1 MQKWEYCV
9 VSGIGPS
16 LATSYPAAYRM
27 TARGIEIVMDF
38 KKLPKGASEIN
49 AVAQLI
55 AQLGE
60 EGWEMVGSGNT
71 GSGHHSLYFKRLR
84 AQA

>member
-9 VSGIGPS
+9 IHRYRV
-16 LATSYPAAYRM
+16 LADKFVDTKLYRFTDKGM
-27 TARGIEIVMDF
+27 EVVRDFQQLPEKARD
-38 KKLPKGASEIN
+38 N

-60 EGWEMVGSGNT
+60 EGWELAGAGNVAEAV
-71 GSGHHSLYFKRLR
+71 HALYFKRIKE
-84 AQA
+84 